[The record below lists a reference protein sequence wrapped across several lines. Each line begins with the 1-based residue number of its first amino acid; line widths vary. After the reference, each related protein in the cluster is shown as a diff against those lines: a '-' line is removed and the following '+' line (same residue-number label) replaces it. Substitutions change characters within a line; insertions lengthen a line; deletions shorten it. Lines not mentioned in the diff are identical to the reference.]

1 MVKII
6 NGITSPEVDN
16 PYLRLCAGIL
26 KKAVVDARGGD
37 KEALLFL
44 ETEFAGWMA
53 DATGFE
59 QALSRFCDHQRS
71 KSNGKKPSDQAK
83 PPGAT

>member
-37 KEALLFL
+37 KEGWPMLPDLNRPYPVSVIIRGQKAMEKNLLIKRSP
-44 ETEFAGWMA
+44 
-53 DATGFE
+53 
-59 QALSRFCDHQRS
+59 QARHRI
-71 KSNGKKPSDQAK
+71 KIP
-83 PPGAT
+83 